1 MSAPADKQAEQ
12 ITAIYPIIDGQQL
25 TAAHSYPRSAP
36 QKSSPEEEEPKG
48 EATDVTGA
56 GQNGEAAPMPA
67 KSPDEIE
74 SMLAATSKPK
84 EGPLIDFTQELK
96 KDLPAGDGHQSKDT

>member
-1 MSAPADKQAEQ
+1 MSAPADKQVEQ

-25 TAAHSYPRSAP
+25 TAAHSYPQSAP
-36 QKSSPEEEEPKG
+36 QKASPEEEPKR
-48 EATDVTGA
+48 ETTDVTGA
-56 GQNGEAAPMPA
+56 GQNGEAAAVPA

-74 SMLAATSKPK
+74 SMLSATSKPK